1 MVLKNLDKLTE
12 YINYRNQA
20 FESKLVDGVK
30 NPLGNKHFCNN
41 QKYLDAFSQDI
52 IHSNTVLEQENA
64 STEEILYNTLVHRVL
79 LDKDFCKEHTDEHG
93 IFRLKDYDQLAKETD
108 NASKWSSRY
117 RNMMQNRHLAKMKT
131 SEFFPKIIDTTLPLL
146 KEFHDCN
153 QSDVWNSDSLNEG
166 YQIGPFTKYQLSSD
180 LLYIDRLNI
189 KPDIIDYN
197 RLGTQRGMHEITG
210 HWDYDNDVIM
220 TIMDINN
227 NYDHKTE
234 YTKHMIPSDANNVL
248 CEFYKYTV
256 SNKVRRR
263 KPEIITHKKNDVII
277 PKAIKEFNHNDL

>member
-1 MVLKNLDKLTE
+1 MVLKNLDKLE
-12 YINYRNQA
+12 DYIYRRNQA
-20 FESKLVDGVK
+20 FESKLIDDVE
-30 NPLGNKHFCNN
+30 NPLGNNHFCNN

-52 IHSNTVLEQENA
+52 IHSNTVLEQENT

-93 IFRLKDYDQLAKETD
+93 VFRLKDYEQLVKDTD
-108 NASKWSSRY
+108 NAPKWSSRY

-131 SEFFPKIIDTTLPLL
+131 SDFFAKIIDTTLPLL
-146 KEFHDCN
+146 DEFHDCN
-153 QSDVWNSDSLNEG
+153 QSDVWNSDNLTDG

-189 KPDIIDYN
+189 KPYIIDYN
-197 RLGTQRGMHEITG
+197 SLGTQRGMHEITDS
-210 HWDYDNDVIM
+210 WDYNNDVIM
-220 TIMDINN
+220 RILEINN
-227 NYDHKTE
+227 NYEHKTE

-256 SNKVRRR
+256 SKKIRRR
-263 KPEIITHKKNDVII
+263 RQEIITHKKNDIII
-277 PKAIKEFNHNDL
+277 PKAIKEYKL

>member
-20 FESKLVDGVK
+20 FESKLVDDIK
-30 NPLGNKHFCNN
+30 NPLGNNHFCNN

-197 RLGTQRGMHEITG
+197 SLGTQRGMHEITDD
-210 HWDYDNDVIM
+210 WDYNNDVIM
-220 TIMDINN
+220 TILEINN
-227 NYDHKTE
+227 NYDHKTD
-234 YTKHMIPSDANNVL
+234 YTRYMIPSDANNVL

-256 SNKVRRR
+256 SKKIRLR
-263 KPEIITHKKNDVII
+263 KPEIITHKKNDIII
-277 PKAIKEFNHNDL
+277 PKSIKEFNYNDL